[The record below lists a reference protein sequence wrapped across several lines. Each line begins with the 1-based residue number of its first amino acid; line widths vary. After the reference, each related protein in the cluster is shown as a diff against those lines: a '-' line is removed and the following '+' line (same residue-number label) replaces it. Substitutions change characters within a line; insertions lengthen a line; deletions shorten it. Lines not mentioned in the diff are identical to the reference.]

1 MKMGE
6 ILNGKNAKITEL
18 TLPDGASG
26 VTLDNTT
33 PYMYVDSFSV
43 SAGTEVGEHELVGT
57 DQKIFSEG
65 VKNAVV
71 NVTVRFETGTL
82 GGGATSWFDVL
93 EAIKDDPV
101 NSTIAITTG
110 DDYFIKIELKNK
122 AGTTIAALTPNAT
135 AWASCEVGEL
145 DFPANDI
152 VSIPLTLRYGELD
165 WAAT

>member
-1 MKMGE
+1 MGE
-6 ILNGKNAKITEL
+6 ILNGKNAKISEL
-18 TLPDGASG
+18 TLPDGSTG

-71 NVTVRFETGTL
+71 NLTIRFETGTL
-82 GGGATSWFDVL
+82 GGGATSWYDVL
-93 EAIKDDPV
+93 EAIKDAPV
-101 NSTIAITTG
+101 NSSPSIDTTE
-110 DDYFIKIELKNK
+110 DYYIKIELKNK
-122 AGTTIAALTPNAT
+122 AGTTIAALTPNST
-135 AWASCEVGEL
+135 AWASCEVGDL

-165 WAAT
+165 WAGS